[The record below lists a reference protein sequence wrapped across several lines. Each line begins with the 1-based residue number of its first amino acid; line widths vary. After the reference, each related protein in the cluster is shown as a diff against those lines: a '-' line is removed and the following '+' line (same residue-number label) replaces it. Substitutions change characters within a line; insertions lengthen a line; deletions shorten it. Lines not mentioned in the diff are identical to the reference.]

1 MNRQQAEIKL
11 KRVFGFDR
19 FYDEQWDTIDQ
30 LFKGKRVLLI
40 EKTGFGKSLC

>member
-11 KRVFGFDR
+11 KQFFGFDR
-19 FYDEQWDTIDQ
+19 FYDQQWETIDL

-40 EKTGFGKSLC
+40 EKTGFGN